1 MRGRPRRRT
10 AAMCGGAGSAA
21 PPESAS
27 PVGRAARASRRARRA
42 GAAPERLLSGRA
54 LGNLGDPAMKTF
66 TDPEVFARVRRL
78 PAHASSITDRLREAA
93 LARGVDV
100 LDFSRG
106 NPDGEVPPRVVEAMR
121 AAAGVKEYH
130 RYMNPRGVRQ
140 LRESAAAWFKRR
152 HGIELAPERE
162 VIATLGSKEGIG
174 HSLLALLNEGDPVL
188 APAPGH
194 PVHAFGALLAGGE
207 VIPVAVGP
215 GVDFMES
222 LVSVTEKA
230 ERRPRGIVVNFPSN
244 PTGAVATPEL
254 YQHIVRFAEARD
266 LFILSDLAYCDIV
279 FERQAPFLLQT
290 PGARERTLEFVSLSK
305 SYNMAGLRVGFAAGN
320 HALVS
325 ALARVK
331 SYLDYGVPGAMQA
344 AARVAL
350 DECDE
355 FPGQVCELYRRRRDA
370 TVRHFGAAGWPL
382 PSPAGSMFVWAP
394 IPETARHLGS
404 LEFSRRLVEEAGVS
418 VAPGIGFGPAGE
430 GHVRIALVQD
440 EARIQVAAER
450 VQAFLAKVAA
460 EPRPSHTPIPRPVA
474 DRS

>member
-1 MRGRPRRRT
+1 
-10 AAMCGGAGSAA
+10 
-21 PPESAS
+21 
-27 PVGRAARASRRARRA
+27 
-42 GAAPERLLSGRA
+42 
-54 LGNLGDPAMKTF
+54 MKTF

-78 PAHASSITDRLREAA
+78 PAYVSNITDRVREAVV
-93 LARGVDV
+93 ARGLDVVD
-100 LDFSRG
+100 LSRG
-106 NPDGEVPPRVVEAMR
+106 NPDGDVPPRVVEALR
-121 AAAGVKEYH
+121 AAAGEKEYH

-152 HGIELAPERE
+152 HGIELDPERE
-162 VIATLGSKEGIG
+162 VIATFGSKEGIG

-188 APAPGH
+188 APAPGY

-207 VIPVAVGP
+207 PIPVAVGP

-222 LVSVTEKA
+222 LVSATEKA

-266 LFILSDLAYCDIV
+266 LFILSDLAYCDIT
-279 FERQAPFLLQT
+279 FERGRAPFLLQT

-305 SYNMAGLRVGFAAGN
+305 SYNMAGFRVGFAAGN

-331 SYLDYGVPGAMQA
+331 SYLDYGLAGATQA

-350 DECDE
+350 DECDD
-355 FPGQVCELYRRRRDA
+355 FPAKVCETYRRRRDA
-370 TVRHFGAAGWPL
+370 IVRHFGAAGWPL

-394 IPETARHLGS
+394 IPETVRHLGS
-404 LEFSRRLVEEAGVS
+404 LEFSRRLVEEAGVA

-440 EARIQVAAER
+440 DARIRIAAER
-450 VQAFLAKVAA
+450 VQGFLARVAA
-460 EPRPSHTPIPRPVA
+460 EPRPTHTPIPRAVV
-474 DRS
+474 DR